1 MTVTTSALELKVRT
15 DGGEESLGQD
25 LELAGGSTVREWRS
39 GGSENSAYQG
49 KRYERVKNV

>member
-1 MTVTTSALELKVRT
+1 MTVTTSVLELKVRT